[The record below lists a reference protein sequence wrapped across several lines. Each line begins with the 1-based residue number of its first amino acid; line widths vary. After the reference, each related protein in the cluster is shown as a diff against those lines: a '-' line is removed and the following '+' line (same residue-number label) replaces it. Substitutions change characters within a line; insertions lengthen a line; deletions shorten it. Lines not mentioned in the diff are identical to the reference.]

1 MDANK
6 LVRPQFEL
14 ILVIVGGLLL
24 LSVLASRLS
33 SRLGIPA
40 LLVFLLIG
48 MLAGSEGPGGIYFD
62 NARIAQA
69 LGVVALSFILFDGG
83 LGAGWSVVRN
93 TAWAGISLSTI
104 GVLVTAILVGL
115 AAMPVL
121 GFSLLQGLLLGAV
134 VAPTDAAAVFSVLRE
149 KRLPLKGR
157 VVPLLELESG
167 LNDPMAIFLTI
178 GFTELLITPGLSA
191 FSLVPLF
198 VKQMLVGGV
207 VGVALGFGMLVLIA
221 RLRFGIRELHPIL
234 TIALVLFTYGM
245 TTLLGGSGFLAVY
258 LTGLVIG
265 GSNLPRKDALLR
277 FHSVIAL
284 LMEIA
289 MFLTLGLLVFP
300 SHLLSI
306 IGVGLLMTL
315 VLLVA
320 RPVSVFFSLLFTS
333 FSAQQKT
340 FIAWVGLRGAAPIVL
355 ATFPL
360 LAGAPGSGLI
370 FDLVFFIVLVSVLA
384 QGLSIPVVARWLGLV
399 SSAPT
404 PPAAPVPPTEPT
416 GPIEAPAA
424 E

>member
-1 MDANK
+1 MK
-6 LVRPQFEL
+6 QFEL

-33 SRLGIPA
+33 SRLGVPA
-40 LLVFLLIG
+40 LLLFLLIG

-62 NARIAQA
+62 DARLAQS

-83 LGAGWSVVRN
+83 LGTDWSVVRS
-93 TAWAGISLSTI
+93 TAWTGISLSTI

-167 LNDPMAIFLTI
+167 LNDPMAVFLTI
-178 GFTELLITPGLSA
+178 GLTELLTTPGLSP
-191 FSLVPLF
+191 FTLVPFF
-198 VKQMLVGGV
+198 VQQMLIGGV
-207 VGVALGFGMLVLIA
+207 VGIVLGFGLLVLIA
-221 RLRFGIRELHPIL
+221 RLRFGSREIHPIL
-234 TIALVLFTYGM
+234 SSALVMATYGG
-245 TTLLGGSGFLAVY
+245 TALLGGSGFLAVY
-258 LTGLVIG
+258 LAGLVLG

-277 FHSVIAL
+277 FHNVIAL

-289 MFLTLGLLVFP
+289 MFLALGLLVFP

-320 RPVSVFFSLLFTS
+320 RPVSVFVSLPVSRFSVR
-333 FSAQQKT
+333 QKT
-340 FIAWVGLRGAAPIVL
+340 FIAWVGLRGAAPIIL

-360 LAGAPGSGLI
+360 LAGVPGASLI

-404 PPAAPVPPTEPT
+404 PPAAPVPPAEPK

-424 E
+424 G